1 MIKRN
6 DANAVKQFIEMPQYR
21 DIIDNIVDSNE
32 GLPIITACNIGNVE
46 IVDAL
51 IKAGAYVN
59 SIEDRS
65 YETPIYIAAKN
76 ENLGVISFT
85 GLIF

>member
-1 MIKRN
+1 MGR
-6 DANAVKQFIEMPQYR
+6 F
-21 DIIDNIVDSNE
+21 
-32 GLPIITACNIGNVE
+32 E

-76 ENLGVISFT
+76 ENLQLVEHLLQVEGVEVNRENIYKKT
-85 GLIF
+85 E